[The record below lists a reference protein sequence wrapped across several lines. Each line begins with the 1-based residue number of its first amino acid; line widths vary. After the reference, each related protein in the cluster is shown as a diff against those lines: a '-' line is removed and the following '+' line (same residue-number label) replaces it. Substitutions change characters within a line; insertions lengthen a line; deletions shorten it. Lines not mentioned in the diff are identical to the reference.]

1 MKIIA
6 IDDDEFI
13 LAMMQKILVRIAEI
27 HVTVD
32 HNVFLELVSIMNP
45 DLLLID
51 LYMPEKSGIQIMKEL
66 RDKNIQIPI
75 LVVSGNT
82 NKTIKNEAL
91 KYCNGYL
98 KKPFNKFDLLEE
110 VQKMPKK

>member
-13 LAMMQKILVRIAEI
+13 LAMMQKILARIAEV
-27 HVTVD
+27 HTTVD
-32 HNVFLELVSIMNP
+32 HNVFSELVTIMKP
-45 DLLLID
+45 DLLLVD

-66 RDKNIQIPI
+66 RTQGVKIPI

-82 NKTIKNEAL
+82 NKTIKDEAL
-91 KYCNGYL
+91 KYCNAYL

-110 VQKMPKK
+110 IERLKN